1 MLFALEVKKSETLIF
16 SKASKALD
24 CFSQRICRTLMAV
37 AGLSPP
43 CYYEATHQRP
53 DCFERMDVMYGP
65 WRLSRILWHCQMIW
79 RFYSSY
85 QLSSCCLKTIFE

>member
-1 MLFALEVKKSETLIF
+1 VAGEGVEHVICVESKKKKQNETLIF

-43 CYYEATHQRP
+43 PCDYEAIHQRP
-53 DCFERMDVMYGP
+53 DCFEEGIDVVYMNLGG
-65 WRLSRILWHCQMIW
+65 
-79 RFYSSY
+79 
-85 QLSSCCLKTIFE
+85 

>member
-1 MLFALEVKKSETLIF
+1 MLFVSKVKKKQSETLIF

-43 CYYEATHQRP
+43 PCDMKQYIR
-53 DCFERMDVMYGP
+53 DLIV
-65 WRLSRILWHCQMIW
+65 
-79 RFYSSY
+79 
-85 QLSSCCLKTIFE
+85 LKWCI